1 LLSNFDIPFFAI
13 LLAGLFFH
21 FSDISSRLN
30 IANPTLKAM
39 RIALSA
45 CAWIAGEP
53 FEKIGISH
61 IMDRTITCPTI
72 KFS

>member
-39 RIALSA
+39 RIALFRL
-45 CAWIAGEP
+45 C
-53 FEKIGISH
+53 
-61 IMDRTITCPTI
+61 MDCRGTL
-72 KFS
+72 